1 MKLLLLILTPDLWQW
16 SPQTFFCPAV
26 AATRSRSLQ
35 QSGKAKRT
43 VRKGHNVLL
52 TIFSIKLLL
61 LILTPDL
68 WEWSP
73 KTIFWATIAATHSR
87 SFREDGST
95 KRTVRKDQVLMY
107 VFVLH
112 SPCFLIK
119 LLFSCPTHNLWQWR
133 PQTEFCPAVA
143 TMRWH

>member
-1 MKLLLLILTPDLWQW
+1 
-16 SPQTFFCPAV
+16 
-26 AATRSRSLQ
+26 
-35 QSGKAKRT
+35 

-95 KRTVRKDQVLMY
+95 KRTVRKDQVLMF